1 MQIKTTQIIRSKVCV
16 SRLRN
21 NQGFNAL
28 HNAQVKAQ
36 AKKLIELAKK
46 VK

>member
-21 NQGFNAL
+21 RQSFDAV
-28 HNAQVKAQ
+28 HSAEVKAQ
-36 AKKLIELAKK
+36 AKKLIALANK

>member
-28 HNAQVKAQ
+28 HKAQAQAQ